1 MLPLRICYGFNNA
14 TINYIDIV
22 IDILFGIDMIISF
35 NTTYDATPDNLF
47 LQAHINAVLLSYILG
62 MHYLFMGKF
71 LNKF

>member
-35 NTTYDATPDNLF
+35 NTTYDATPDNLYDS
-47 LQAHINAVLLSYILG
+47 VLETNRLNIALRLYISI
-62 MHYLFMGKF
+62 HY
-71 LNKF
+71 